1 MKKKNQNNKM
11 VPLVSHA
18 DTKVPNIA
26 TTTTKTVVYTAMLI
40 KCIYS
45 PYETSRKAFCCL
57 YLHLSVN
64 QLSIKSH

>member
-1 MKKKNQNNKM
+1 MKKK
-11 VPLVSHA
+11 
-18 DTKVPNIA
+18 I
-26 TTTTKTVVYTAMLI
+26 KTIKWFHWCLIQIRKYLTLQQQQKQLFTAMLI

-45 PYETSRKAFCCL
+45 PCETSRKAFCCL

>member
-1 MKKKNQNNKM
+1 MKKK
-11 VPLVSHA
+11 
-18 DTKVPNIA
+18 I
-26 TTTTKTVVYTAMLI
+26 KTIKWFHWCLMQIRKYLTLQQQQQKQLFTAMLI

-45 PYETSRKAFCCL
+45 PYQTSRKAFCCL